1 MVDNKKV
8 INGKAR
14 TVHTGK
20 KGGKYY
26 VSKGKKVYFG
36 AKRKRSSGSS
46 SDNKRNL
53 NLPMAILGRTMHVL
67 PIQSLGQAFT
77 LGYTQAITGP
87 RAIDGTSCDQL
98 PQEFRTD
105 CKRQYCIR
113 QPLSDWCLKRKI
125 DYRGFDSQGN
135 LLVGDKRQVPMRG
148 PFWQSQ
154 CDLVGP
160 KLASNLQTLAR
171 KKKFKRQYT
180 AATNILPQQLS
191 DGTYRFNE
199 NHEFYRMFSSLP
211 LAQQREILRRMGLAR
226 PPPDGRANVIS
237 FGKKKAKQNTKKKA
251 KQTRK

>member
-1 MVDNKKV
+1 MVDKKKV

-14 TVHTGK
+14 TIHTGK

-26 VSKGKKVYFG
+26 VSNGKKVYFG
-36 AKRKRSSGSS
+36 SKRKRSSGSS
-46 SDNKRNL
+46 SDNKRNR
-53 NLPMAILGRTMHVL
+53 NLPLAMIGRTLQGMPSFL
-67 PIQSLGQAFT
+67 GLCGLGQGLTYGF
-77 LGYTQAITGP
+77 TQAITGP
-87 RAIDGTSCDQL
+87 RAIDGTSCDQI

-105 CKRQYCIR
+105 CKRDYCIR
-113 QPLSDWCLKRKI
+113 QPLSEWCLKRKKK
-125 DYRGFDSQGN
+125 DYIGLDM
-135 LLVGDKRQVPMRG
+135 RQVPQRA

-160 KLASNLQTLAR
+160 KLASKLQTLAR

-211 LAQQREILRRMGLAR
+211 VAQQRELLRRMGLAR

-237 FGKKKAKQNTKKKA
+237 FGKKKAKQNTQKKA